1 MLYTLLLLYML
12 FINVVALIMYGVDK
26 YKAVHSA
33 WRISER
39 VLLLVALI
47 GGAMGAMMGMYLF
60 RHKTRH
66 ARFVVLVPLFLVAQ
80 LYLVYLLLT

>member
-47 GGAMGAMMGMYLF
+47 GGAMGAMIGMYLF

-66 ARFVVLVPLFLVAQ
+66 ARFVVLVPLFLVTQ

>member
-47 GGAMGAMMGMYLF
+47 GGAMGAMIGMYLF

-66 ARFVVLVPLFLVAQ
+66 ARFAVLVPLFLVAQ

>member
-1 MLYTLLLLYML
+1 MLSTLLLVYIL
-12 FINVVALIMYGVDK
+12 FINVVALIMYGLDK

-39 VLLLVALI
+39 VLLLVALV
-47 GGAMGAMMGMYLF
+47 GGAMGALIGMYLF

-66 ARFVVLVPLFLVAQ
+66 ARFVVFVPLFLVVQ
-80 LYLVYLLLT
+80 LFLAYLLFT

>member
-47 GGAMGAMMGMYLF
+47 GGAMGAMIGMYLF
-60 RHKTRH
+60 CHKTRH

>member
-47 GGAMGAMMGMYLF
+47 GGAMGAMIGMYLF
-60 RHKTRH
+60 RYKTHH

>member
-39 VLLLVALI
+39 VLLFVALI
-47 GGAMGAMMGMYLF
+47 GGAMGAMIGMYLF

-66 ARFVVLVPLFLVAQ
+66 ARFVVLVPLFLMAQ